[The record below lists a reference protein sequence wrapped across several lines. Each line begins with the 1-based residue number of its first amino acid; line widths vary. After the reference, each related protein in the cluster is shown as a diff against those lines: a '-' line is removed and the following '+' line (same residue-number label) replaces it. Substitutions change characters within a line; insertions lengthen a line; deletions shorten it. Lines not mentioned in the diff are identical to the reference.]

1 MPALIKADGG
11 ALACPRVVTIDKT
24 ADPGTVV
31 HSVMAYDEVGRD
43 GVARIRIGTPLKR
56 YEVTVAH
63 DEVGRDDVAR
73 IRIGPRKHD
82 GTSPPP
88 SRTSHTARTRRTA
101 TAAARGRR
109 CAGSGPRSVSID
121 VSRKDCVS

>member
-43 GVARIRIGTPLKR
+43 GVAHTDWDSSEALRSNRR
-56 YEVTVAH
+56 
-63 DEVGRDDVAR
+63 AR
-73 IRIGPRKHD
+73 
-82 GTSPPP
+82 
-88 SRTSHTARTRRTA
+88 
-101 TAAARGRR
+101 RGR
-109 CAGSGPRSVSID
+109 
-121 VSRKDCVS
+121 SR